1 MIFFGLGTPSETT
14 RETMADIGIDESKVQ
29 FYTPANRDDMLSNLR
44 SMLKSMPTTDGEK
57 AHPDGSGY
65 RVVIPLSHDNVDS
78 VEQLSKKVNFH
89 LSKVGVSSV
98 NDMTPEAL
106 ANVAGISMSSSD
118 SDDDDG
124 NDFIE
129 YKSPLPEPQE
139 FDNKERE
146 AFSDVPDDEDEK
158 REEGGRPSGRHAL
171 PDEDKEDESPI
182 SADSAQGDAEPE
194 PRNDAP
200 EAEDVSEDSGSG
212 RGNDE
217 PESGEVDTPAP
228 VEQQDTSDGSSA
240 EESGDSE
247 DSASEPPAPTRDNE
261 RFQEGSYS
269 DSTSAFDDSSDS
281 DDNTASHQGPPQQRP
296 QRPQRPPQ
304 GGGRPQRPPQRQ
316 GGPQGAQRMQGR
328 PPQGGQRPQRPQ
340 RPPQGGGR
348 PQRPPQRQGGLDERL
363 RDPSRGPTRPQGQN
377 YNSPRTDRLS
387 RGQRDAQFRA
397 RRNQWEQGGLIPT
410 GGQSRVIV
418 FTGAGGGVGK
428 STAAITYANAAL
440 RIAKKHGTMS
450 EVWLI
455 ETDYR
460 SSKFAYWWNL
470 PESKTLAPVLRQI
483 QHRAETNMEFDWE
496 EVARAVIDS
505 SMVTREGL
513 RVVACPADQDEDMSV
528 KYLRFAIS
536 AAIAVASNRN
546 GSIVFLD
553 GNQMTNP
560 NFDAIEDKIY
570 NELVTDAVVV
580 AHPGRLSELK
590 RALNVLRRYVP
601 QNNIS
606 ALINYVDSGQASV
619 AADFIAPAYSVIG
632 RFPMIPMIHPANQA
646 DPRVPL
652 WVGVADGKTKR
663 GMYAMAVQG
672 LANLGIP
679 GAAAERRQIH
689 RGRSGGSRR

>member
-78 VEQLSKKVNFH
+78 VEQLSRKVNFH

-106 ANVAGISMSSSD
+106 ANVAGVSMSSSD
-118 SDDDDG
+118 SGGDDG
-124 NDFIE
+124 DDFIE

-139 FDNKERE
+139 FDDKERE
-146 AFSDVPDDEDEK
+146 AFSDVPDEDQ
-158 REEGGRPSGRHAL
+158 EESNRTSGRHAL
-171 PDEDKEDESPI
+171 PDESDERSDAG
-182 SADSAQGDAEPE
+182 SEQGDTEPE
-194 PRNDAP
+194 PRNDVP
-200 EAEDVSEDSGSG
+200 ETDTAADAADGGQGSAESESEEGVGSQSAEQQFSTDSPSEDDEESGSG
-212 RGNDE
+212 VPSN
-217 PESGEVDTPAP
+217 TP
-228 VEQQDTSDGSSA
+228 T
-240 EESGDSE
+240 
-247 DSASEPPAPTRDNE
+247 APTQDNE
-261 RFQEGSYS
+261 RFREGSYG
-269 DSTSAFDDSSDS
+269 DSTSAFDDSLTE
-281 DDNTASHQGPPQQRP
+281 DDTPRRQGPPQ

-316 GGPQGAQRMQGR
+316 R
-328 PPQGGQRPQRPQ
+328 
-340 RPPQGGGR
+340 
-348 PQRPPQRQGGLDERL
+348 GLDERL

-397 RRNQWEQGGLIPT
+397 RRNQWEQGGLIPS

-470 PESKTLAPVLRQI
+470 PENKTLAPVLRQI

-505 SMVTREGL
+505 SMVTKEGL

-689 RGRSGGSRR
+689 RGRSGGQRR

>member
-1 MIFFGLGTPSETT
+1 MIFFGLGTPSEST

-118 SDDDDG
+118 SDGDDG
-124 NDFIE
+124 DDFIE

-139 FDNKERE
+139 FDDKERE
-146 AFSDVPDDEDEK
+146 AFSDVPDEDEEGQ
-158 REEGGRPSGRHAL
+158 EENNRPSGRHAL
-171 PDEDKEDESPI
+171 PDEDEEASENPD
-182 SADSAQGDAEPE
+182 DGSAQDDTEPE
-194 PRNDAP
+194 PRNDVP
-200 EAEDVSEDSGSG
+200 ETDTVADTTDGGQKSA
-212 RGNDE
+212 E
-217 PESGEVDTPAP
+217 PEDEEGSRPESAEKQSPA
-228 VEQQDTSDGSSA
+228 DGSS
-240 EESGDSE
+240 EDDRESDYGVPSNT
-247 DSASEPPAPTRDNE
+247 PPTPARDNE
-261 RFQEGSYS
+261 RFREGSYG
-269 DSTSAFDDSSDS
+269 DSTSAFDDSLTE
-281 DDNTASHQGPPQQRP
+281 DDTPRRQGPPQ
-296 QRPQRPPQ
+296 
-304 GGGRPQRPPQRQ
+304 
-316 GGPQGAQRMQGR
+316 
-328 PPQGGQRPQRPQ
+328 QRPQ

-363 RDPSRGPTRPQGQN
+363 RDPSRGPTRPQGKN

-397 RRNQWEQGGLIPT
+397 RRNQWEQGGLIPS

-470 PESKTLAPVLRQI
+470 PENKTLAPVLRQI

-689 RGRSGGSRR
+689 RGRSGGQRR